1 MGATIKNFEVLIDWL
16 KKQSEIETDI
26 ITKMVLNQ
34 FSIDIHGKLTQLN
47 QDLDNFKQKYDLN
60 DNFKL

>member
-34 FSIDIHGKLTQLN
+34 FSIDIQGKLTQLN

-60 DNFKL
+60 DNFNL